1 MKKLLKAN
9 RKHFCPH
16 ENLYM
21 DVYGTLFMVA
31 KTWNQPRCPS
41 VGEKIKCGILFMN

>member
-9 RKHFCPH
+9 QENFCPH

-21 DVYGTLFMVA
+21 DIYGTLFTFA

-41 VGEKIKCGILFMN
+41 VGERIKCGILLRN

>member
-9 RKHFCPH
+9 QENFCPH

-21 DVYGTLFMVA
+21 DIYGTLFIFA

-41 VGEKIKCGILFMN
+41 VGERIKRGILLRN